1 MDSDIVVQIYLHK
14 DIYDAIIRKG
24 EDPAKVVNETMRKLY
39 IHAGIIGEEE
49 KEKHRGG

>member
-24 EDPAKVVNETMRKLY
+24 EDPAKVVNETMKKLY
-39 IHAGIIGEEE
+39 LQQFGISDKEEEE
-49 KEKHRGG
+49 KH